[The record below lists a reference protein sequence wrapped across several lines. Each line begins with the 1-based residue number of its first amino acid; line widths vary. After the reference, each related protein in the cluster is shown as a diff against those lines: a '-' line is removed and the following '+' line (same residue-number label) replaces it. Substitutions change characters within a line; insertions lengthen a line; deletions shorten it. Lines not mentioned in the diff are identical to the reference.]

1 MNQTFV
7 YELYYCFEILQI
19 HLFYLLVYLYNKQSL
34 SEYSELLAS
43 FDKFEKV
50 KSKAE
55 QQMEQKP
62 LSRIENEAEVV
73 GNVTN
78 VETFTWEYMK
88 GNGNG
93 IDDVRFDLEDE
104 EKLTKVLD
112 VLCDVT
118 ALSEE
123 LPDIAKTARKLD
135 WTKDGLIE
143 LKVSD
148 V

>member
-1 MNQTFV
+1 M
-7 YELYYCFEILQI
+7 
-19 HLFYLLVYLYNKQSL
+19 LVYLYNKQSL

-62 LSRIENEAEVV
+62 LSRIEYEAGVV

-78 VETFTWEYMK
+78 VETFSWDYMK
-88 GNGNG
+88 GGGNG
-93 IDDVRFDLEDE
+93 IDDVRFKLEDE

-112 VLCDVT
+112 VLCNVT
-118 ALSEE
+118 VLSEE
-123 LPDIAKTARKLD
+123 LPDIAKTARKLN

>member
-1 MNQTFV
+1 M
-7 YELYYCFEILQI
+7 
-19 HLFYLLVYLYNKQSL
+19 

-62 LSRIENEAEVV
+62 LSRIEYEAGVI

-78 VETFTWEYMK
+78 VETFSWDYMK
-88 GNGNG
+88 EKGNG

-118 ALSEE
+118 VLSEE
-123 LPDIAKTARKLD
+123 LPDIAKTARKLE

-143 LKVSD
+143 LKVRD

>member
-1 MNQTFV
+1 M
-7 YELYYCFEILQI
+7 
-19 HLFYLLVYLYNKQSL
+19 LVYLHKKQSL
-34 SEYSELLAS
+34 SEYSEILAS

-62 LSRIENEAEVV
+62 LSRIEYEAGVV

-78 VETFTWEYMK
+78 VETFSWDYMK
-88 GNGNG
+88 EKGNG
-93 IDDVRFDLEDE
+93 IDDVRFKLKDE

-112 VLCDVT
+112 VLCNVT
-118 ALSEE
+118 VLSEE
-123 LPDIAKTARKLD
+123 LPDIAKTARKLN